1 MDPEMDPPEDMT
13 AAELALG
20 VLDGEERA
28 AALRRVLADPAFAR
42 HVEAWRD
49 HFAVLFAQWPEEP
62 APPGLLGRI
71 EQSMEPRSTAGHWPA
86 ATALFG
92 LIAASLLLVVVLRP
106 AAPAPGP
113 ARAMPVLVATLDS
126 AERGPALSAIY
137 YPASGELR
145 IPNAAAPATGRSAEL
160 WMIGADGVPHSMGL
174 LHATDRTVIHVA
186 PADRAKLAPGLKLA
200 VSSEPLGGSPTGLPT
215 GPIVASGALIS
226 S

>member
-1 MDPEMDPPEDMT
+1 MEPELDPPEDMM

-20 VLDGEERA
+20 VLDGDERA
-28 AALRRVLADPAFAR
+28 VALRRMLADPAFAR
-42 HVEAWRD
+42 DVETWRD
-49 HFAVLFAQWPEEP
+49 HFAKLFVQWPEEP
-62 APPGLLGRI
+62 APPGLLERI
-71 EQSMEPRSTAGHWPA
+71 EQSLQPRRSAGYWPA

-92 LIAASLLLVVVLRP
+92 LVAASLLLVVVLRP
-106 AAPAPGP
+106 AAPPPGP
-113 ARAMPVLVATLDS
+113 APTVPALVATLDS
-126 AERGPALSAIY
+126 AGPGPALSAIY

-145 IPNAAAPATGRSAEL
+145 IPAAAAPAANRSAEL
-160 WMIGADGVPHSMGL
+160 WMIGTDGVPHSLGL

>member
-1 MDPEMDPPEDMT
+1 MDPEMDPPEDMM

-20 VLDGEERA
+20 VLEGEERA
-28 AALRRVLADPAFAR
+28 AALRRVLADPAFAKD
-42 HVEAWRD
+42 VEAWRD
-49 HFAVLFAQWPEEP
+49 HFAVLFVQWPEEP

-71 EQSMEPRSTAGHWPA
+71 EQSIEPRSNAGYWPA

-92 LIAASLLLVVVLRP
+92 LVAASLLLVVVLRP
-106 AAPAPGP
+106 PVAPPSPAPT
-113 ARAMPVLVATLDS
+113 APVLVATLDS
-126 AERGPALSAIY
+126 AERGSALSAIY

-145 IPNAAAPATGRSAEL
+145 IPAAAAPATGRSAEL

-174 LHATDRTVIHVA
+174 LHATDGTVIRVA
-186 PADRAKLAPGLKLA
+186 PADRAKLTPGLKLA
-200 VSSEPLGGSPTGLPT
+200 VSSEPLGGSPSGLPT